1 MSIMNNFPSGGSG
14 GLSELSLSDLYS
26 AVTENGQSG
35 MVLIENEDLSGGSF
49 VLPYSSSIDV
59 ADFSWESV
67 IYLSSGSVMIG
78 IGASVI
84 LDLIQISDMTT
95 EETYVE
101 IFPGSNIENFSN
113 GWSARYFILDL

>member
-1 MSIMNNFPSGGSG
+1 MAIMNNFPSGGSG

-35 MVLIENEDLSGGSF
+35 MVLIENENLSGGSF
-49 VLPYSSSIDV
+49 VLPYSMSVDV
-59 ADFSWESV
+59 ADPANSV
-67 IYLSSGSVMIG
+67 IYIPSSSVMVG
-78 IGASVI
+78 IVASAVM
-84 LDLIQISDMTT
+84 DLICINDVTT
-95 EETYVE
+95 KETYVE